1 MPYAEPIAYS
11 IFATI
16 EPNLPSS
23 PACGKPSPAR
33 EDSGGRTAR
42 GGKRLA
48 SLPRKQGGHL
58 LSRSRSTI
66 GAGGLNFSVRYGQR
80 WVPAAIAAPYAFGN
94 RKTGTTSLI
103 PPEASGQLVPL
114 GFGIAAFA
122 PAAYQRG
129 SLPRP
134 LLGNLISGT
143 ASRLDAFSAYP
154 NRAWLPGYA
163 PGGTTGAPEAR
174 PSRSS
179 RTKDRPPQVSNA
191 RNR

>member
-1 MPYAEPIAYS
+1 MRQAAW
-11 IFATI
+11 
-16 EPNLPSS
+16 
-23 PACGKPSPAR
+23 R
-33 EDSGGRTAR
+33 EKVCWSWSCRIKQKKG

-94 RKTGTTSLI
+94 RKTGTTSLL

>member
-1 MPYAEPIAYS
+1 M
-11 IFATI
+11 
-16 EPNLPSS
+16 LPS
-23 PACGKPSPAR
+23 PGNRAATCSPAR
-33 EDSGGRTAR
+33 AVPSAPAGLTSLFGMGR
-42 GGKRLA
+42 GG
-48 SLPRKQGGHL
+48 S
-58 LSRSRSTI
+58 
-66 GAGGLNFSVRYGQR
+66 
-80 WVPAAIAAPYAFGN
+80 N
-94 RKTGTTSLI
+94 RKTGTTSLL

>member
-1 MPYAEPIAYS
+1 MRQAARQQAARREKVYWSWSCRIKQKKGEGS
-11 IFATI
+11 DL
-16 EPNLPSS
+16 LPS
-23 PACGKPSPAR
+23 PGNRAATCSPAR
-33 EDSGGRTAR
+33 AVPSA
-42 GGKRLA
+42 
-48 SLPRKQGGHL
+48 P
-58 LSRSRSTI
+58 
-66 GAGGLNFSVRYGQR
+66 AGLT
-80 WVPAAIAAPYAFGN
+80 AIAAPYAFGN

-122 PAAYQRG
+122 PAAYRRG